1 MPAPP
6 AHDYDLLIRAGRV
19 FCAESGLDGPGA
31 VALKDG
37 RIAAAG
43 PGVDGPAAMAYDFT
57 DAVAMPGLVDLHA
70 HPARGGSRYGVDP
83 DVHFL
88 SRGVTTVMSQGDAGA
103 SNWPAYRDRVIRACR
118 TRVILAIN
126 LSIHGESHPDYCLP
140 DLEAANVDACV
151 SAIESGGEAIWGI
164 AANTGPSNP
173 TPPGEIMDRA
183 LEASERSGKPLLVGT
198 RLSSDWSLDDQ
209 LPMLRAGDVV
219 TYCFNDFPESVVKGG
234 RIRPSVRD
242 ARERGVLFD
251 IGHGMRSFSFAVA
264 EAAIADGFLPD
275 TISTD
280 QYSRHVGSDPQH
292 DLPRTLSKLIAA
304 GMTERDAFVRV
315 TSRPAEVLGLK
326 GEVGTLRVGAC
337 GDVAVLRWNE
347 DAQPLRDVDGVQRP
361 GGCWEPV
368 LTARAG
374 VV

>member
-1 MPAPP
+1 MPD
-6 AHDYDLLIRAGRV
+6 HRYDLLIRAGRV
-19 FCAESGLDGPGA
+19 FCADSGLDGQGA

-43 PGVDGPAAMAYDFT
+43 PAVDGSAAVIYDFP
-57 DAVAMPGLVDLHA
+57 DALALPGLVDLHA

-83 DVHFL
+83 DAHFL
-88 SRGVTTVMSQGDAGA
+88 PRGVTTVMSQGDAGA
-103 SNWPAYRDRVIRACR
+103 SNWPVYREGVIQACR
-118 TRVILAIN
+118 TRVLLAIN
-126 LSIHGESHPDYCLP
+126 LSIHGESHPDGCFP
-140 DLEAANVDACV
+140 DLDAADVDACV
-151 SAIESGGEAIWGI
+151 SAIESGGDAIWGI

-173 TPPGEIMDRA
+173 TPPREIMNRA

-209 LPMLRAGDVV
+209 LPLLRAGDVV
-219 TYCFNDFPESVVKGG
+219 TYCFNDFPESVVKDG

-251 IGHGMRSFSFAVA
+251 IGHGMRSFSFAVT

-280 QYSRHVGSDPQH
+280 QYSRHVGSSPQH
-292 DLPRTLSKLIAA
+292 DLPRTMSKLIAA
-304 GMTERDAFVRV
+304 GMSERDAFARV
-315 TSRPAEVLGLK
+315 TFRPADILGLQ
-326 GEVGTLRVGAC
+326 GEIGTLRPGAC
-337 GDVAVLRWNE
+337 GDVAVLRWN
-347 DAQPLRDVDGVQRP
+347 DHAPPLADVDGVERP

-374 VV
+374 LV